1 VKLLLQEVAAVV
13 TVGLGLLLF
22 LEGEEEDEDD
32 DDVED
37 LVGDEEGEDEATS

>member
-1 VKLLLQEVAAVV
+1 MKLLLQEVAAVV

-22 LEGEEEDEDD
+22 LERQEED

>member
-22 LEGEEEDEDD
+22 LEGEEED